1 MPHDPMEVA
10 LQQEVSTIVCVC
22 VDVCDICAYI
32 CVYKCVN
39 VSIMCVYVYMCDD
52 VCACVFILWYDSYIV
67 YLIFP
72 KMILY
77 LGNMIV
83 SDASKFDGMLR
94 IRVG

>member
-1 MPHDPMEVA
+1 MY
-10 LQQEVSTIVCVC
+10 LLCVC
-22 VDVCDICAYI
+22 MST
-32 CVYKCVN
+32 CVTMSVRG
-39 VSIMCVYVYMCDD
+39 
-52 VCACVFILWYDSYIV
+52 YDSYIV